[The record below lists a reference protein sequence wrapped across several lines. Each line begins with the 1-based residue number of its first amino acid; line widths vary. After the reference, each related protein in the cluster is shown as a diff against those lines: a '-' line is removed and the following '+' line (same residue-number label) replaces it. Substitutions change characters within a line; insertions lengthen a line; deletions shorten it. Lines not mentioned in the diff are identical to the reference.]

1 MTEHR
6 KPVIGISTSPVQHRP
21 GAFAD
26 QLGHSYIEAVRRAGG
41 IPVLLP
47 NDRETG
53 VLEVLD
59 GLLLSGGGDFD
70 PCSFGQEDRGTA
82 MGGVSAD
89 RDATELA
96 LLKYAPEDLPILGI
110 CRGVQALAVGFGGT
124 LIQDLPSARPSAI
137 MHSQSEGRS
146 VTTHGVE
153 VSADSQLG
161 QIVGAQELKVNTFHH
176 QAVDQI
182 PEGFRAV
189 AWATDGLVEAIERA
203 DRPFCLGVQWHPENL
218 VEGEEHARRLFSAFV
233 GASAQYR
240 RSRHG

>member
-6 KPVIGISTSPVQHRP
+6 KPVIGISTSPVERQ
-21 GAFAD
+21 GAWAD
-26 QLGHSYIEAVRRAGG
+26 QVGHSYIEAVRRAGG

-70 PCSFGQEDRGTA
+70 PCTFGEADRGTA

-96 LLKYAPEDLPILGI
+96 LLKDAPADLPILGI
-110 CRGVQALAVGFGGT
+110 CRGVQAIAVGFGGS
-124 LIQDLPSARPSAI
+124 LIQDLPSAHPSALV
-137 MHSQSEGRS
+137 HSQSEGRS

-153 VSADSQLG
+153 VAPDSQLS
-161 QIVGAQELKVNTFHH
+161 QILGMKDLRVNTFHH
-176 QAVDQI
+176 QAVDRV
-182 PEGFRAV
+182 PDRFRAV
-189 AWATDGLVEAIERA
+189 AWATDGLVEAIERD

-218 VEGEEHARRLFSAFV
+218 VDGEEHARRLFSAFV
-233 GASAQYR
+233 EASAQYR